1 MSRPTAEQALDNA
14 ARLLEAAELELTNL
28 PLMERYDELAASWLS
43 YAGLAVEVD
52 RT

>member
-28 PLMERYDELAASWLS
+28 PLMERYDELASSWLH
-43 YAGLAVEVD
+43 YAGLAVDVD

>member
-1 MSRPTAEQALDNA
+1 MSRPTAQEALDNA

-28 PLMERYDELAASWLS
+28 PLMERYDGLAASWLN
-43 YAGLAVEVD
+43 YAGLAVDVD

>member
-14 ARLLEAAELELTNL
+14 ARLLEAAELETNL
-28 PLMERYDELAASWLS
+28 AVMERYDELACTWLT
-43 YAGLAVEVD
+43 YAGIVVEVD